1 MNFYE
6 NTYGSLAESDGHT
19 LITEEVG
26 SIEME
31 IAYNEEIELE
41 FVSSIEAD
49 YGATEQESLATID
62 YGMGPECAY
71 NQIIDELQSI
81 KDEVTV
87 TYDNSGY
94 NIINPPDNLISNDEL
109 AVTCRVAENTSVEI
123 NERRSIRATV
133 AINAKESL
141 RETAARHFGK
151 AKKSDR
157 GINFNLDDN
166 SRLAGNSNSDME
178 SRLAGSSNSDM
189 KSRLARNSNLDMES
203 RSAGSSNSDV
213 KYRSAGSANSDM
225 KYRSAGSSNSDMK
238 SRSAGSANSDMKS
251 RSAGNYNSD
260 MKSRSAGSSN
270 SDMESRSAGNSN
282 SDVKYR
288 SVGSSNSDMES
299 SLVENFNSA
308 KKSDSGINPTLDDNY
323 RSAMKSKAAI
333 NFAKAM
339 DCTFAPKTDTSMSS
353 AMNRERELRKFD
365 PMDEL
370 ISTGLLDNF
379 DIDDVPEEDVV
390 KKAIS
395 DVIYR
400 ILGVDTKAQPMNDAV
415 IDTYTERKVRKENNV
430 IPDLNFNIPDPELE
444 GKK

>member
-41 FVSSIEAD
+41 FVSSIEADYGATEQESRVTID

-133 AINAKESL
+133 ALNAKESL

-157 GINFNLDDN
+157 GINFNLDII
-166 SRLAGNSNSDME
+166 LGW
-178 SRLAGSSNSDM
+178 
-189 KSRLARNSNLDMES
+189 
-203 RSAGSSNSDV
+203 
-213 KYRSAGSANSDM
+213 
-225 KYRSAGSSNSDMK
+225 
-238 SRSAGSANSDMKS
+238 
-251 RSAGNYNSD
+251 
-260 MKSRSAGSSN
+260 
-270 SDMESRSAGNSN
+270 
-282 SDVKYR
+282 
-288 SVGSSNSDMES
+288 
-299 SLVENFNSA
+299 
-308 KKSDSGINPTLDDNY
+308 
-323 RSAMKSKAAI
+323 
-333 NFAKAM
+333 
-339 DCTFAPKTDTSMSS
+339 
-353 AMNRERELRKFD
+353 
-365 PMDEL
+365 
-370 ISTGLLDNF
+370 
-379 DIDDVPEEDVV
+379 PEV
-390 KKAIS
+390 
-395 DVIYR
+395 R
-400 ILGVDTKAQPMNDAV
+400 IL
-415 IDTYTERKVRKENNV
+415 I
-430 IPDLNFNIPDPELE
+430 
-444 GKK
+444 